1 MSKLKLAVLFGGVS
15 SEHSISLLSATTV
28 IQYLNKERY
37 ELELIGIT
45 KTGRFLRYTGDV
57 EKIKTGE
64 WEQGPVQDCVISPSR
79 AHRGLLLLDGKGG
92 YEVLPI
98 DCVVPVLHGKNG
110 EDGTIQGLFQ
120 LAGIPF
126 VGCDAISSANCM
138 DKEMTHIILGSA
150 GVRMAKWAAVRSWED
165 LDSAVKRLEE
175 TLGGYPMFIKP
186 ANAGSS
192 IGVSKA
198 HDRGELVNGLKLAFD
213 NDYKAIVE
221 ETIIGR
227 EIECAVLGNEDAKA
241 SLPGEIEPA
250 NEFYDFEA
258 KYENAESKLHIPARI
273 PEDTVAALRKTAVH
287 AYQAIG
293 CAGLSRVDFFVTDEN
308 EVILNEINTLPGFTN
323 ISMYPKMWE
332 KTGIP
337 ITELLDRLI
346 DYAMKRTV

>member
-79 AHRGLLLLDGKGG
+79 AHKGLLLLDDKGG

-138 DKEMTHIILGSA
+138 DKEMTHMHFGQRRRA
-150 GVRMAKWAAVRSWED
+150 HGQMGGGTE
-165 LDSAVKRLEE
+165 
-175 TLGGYPMFIKP
+175 LGGFGQCGD
-186 ANAGSS
+186 AAGRNARRLSDVHQTGQC
-192 IGVSKA
+192 
-198 HDRGELVNGLKLAFD
+198 RLVHRC
-213 NDYKAIVE
+213 VE
-221 ETIIGR
+221 G
-227 EIECAVLGNEDAKA
+227 A
-241 SLPGEIEPA
+241 
-250 NEFYDFEA
+250 
-258 KYENAESKLHIPARI
+258 
-273 PEDTVAALRKTAVH
+273 
-287 AYQAIG
+287 
-293 CAGLSRVDFFVTDEN
+293 
-308 EVILNEINTLPGFTN
+308 
-323 ISMYPKMWE
+323 
-332 KTGIP
+332 
-337 ITELLDRLI
+337 
-346 DYAMKRTV
+346 